1 MYQNCHNPLVADSL
15 LPDSFM
21 HIAISEVVTDQIILY
36 SNQQM
41 KKIIIIISLMA
52 ASLTG
57 TQAALIITEVM
68 SSSGTGGSPDWFE
81 VTNTGTSAVDVTNFK
96 FDDGSF
102 NFNASVPLVGVTSIA
117 AGQSVVFIETSTPLT
132 IIALFRTF
140 WGGSATTAVIGSYS
154 GSGVSLSSGGDGA
167 SIFDTS
173 ENSVASVAF
182 GAATTGSSFG
192 YDLASYPNQNG
203 FGGVSVNGSNGAFIS
218 ANALGNIG
226 SPGVAFPSQVPE
238 PSGLA
243 LLGLGTI
250 ILLFT
255 RSRR

>member
-1 MYQNCHNPLVADSL
+1 V
-15 LPDSFM
+15 
-21 HIAISEVVTDQIILY
+21 IDQILLY
-36 SNQQM
+36 GNQQM

-57 TQAALIITEVM
+57 AQAALIITEVM
-68 SSSGTGGSPDWFE
+68 SSSGTGGTPDWFE
-81 VTNTGTSAVDVTNFK
+81 VTNTGTSAVDITDFR

-102 NFNASVPLVGVTSIA
+102 NFNASVSLVGVTSIA
-117 AGQSVVFIETSTPLT
+117 AGQSVVFLETAAGVG
-132 IIALFRTF
+132 IANFRTF

-154 GSGVSLSSGGDGA
+154 GSGVGFSSGGDGA
-167 SIFDTS
+167 AIYDTS
-173 ENSVASVAF
+173 ENSVAKVQF

-203 FGGVSVNGSNGAFIS
+203 FGGSSVNGSNGAFIS

-226 SPGVAFPSQVPE
+226 SPGVAFFPSEVPE
-238 PSGLA
+238 PSRLGF
-243 LLGLGTI
+243 LGLSFI

>member
-1 MYQNCHNPLVADSL
+1 
-15 LPDSFM
+15 
-21 HIAISEVVTDQIILY
+21 
-36 SNQQM
+36 
-41 KKIIIIISLMA
+41 MA

-57 TQAALIITEVM
+57 AQAALIITEVM
-68 SSSGTGGSPDWFE
+68 SSSGTGGTPDWFE
-81 VTNTGTSAVDVTNFK
+81 VTNTATSAVDITNFR

-102 NFNASVPLVGVTSIA
+102 NFNTSVPLVGVTSIA
-117 AGQSVVFIETSTPLT
+117 AGQSVVFIETSTPVTT
-132 IIALFRTF
+132 IADFRTF

-154 GSGVSLSSGGDGA
+154 GAGVSFSSGGDGA

-173 ENSVASVAF
+173 EVSVASVSF
-182 GAATTGSSFG
+182 GAATTGSTFG
-192 YDLASYPNQNG
+192 YDLASYPNQIG

-226 SPGVAFPSQVPE
+226 SPGVAFFPSEVPE
-238 PSGLA
+238 PSRLGF
-243 LLGLGTI
+243 LGLSFI

>member
-1 MYQNCHNPLVADSL
+1 
-15 LPDSFM
+15 
-21 HIAISEVVTDQIILY
+21 
-36 SNQQM
+36 
-41 KKIIIIISLMA
+41 MA

-57 TQAALIITEVM
+57 AQAALIITEVM
-68 SSSGTGGSPDWFE
+68 STSGTNGTPDWIE
-81 VTNTGTSAVDVTNFK
+81 VTNTGTSAVDITGFK

-102 NFNASVPLVGVTSIA
+102 TFASSVPLVGVTSIA
-117 AGQSVVFIETSTPLT
+117 AGQSVVFIETSIPETT
-132 IIALFRTF
+132 IADFRTF
-140 WGGSATTAVIGSYS
+140 WGGSATSAVIGSYT
-154 GSGVSLSSGGDGA
+154 GPGVGMSSGGDGA
-167 SIFDTS
+167 SIFS
-173 ENSVASVAF
+173 ASGISVAEVSF

-192 YDLASYPNQNG
+192 YDLASYPNQDG
-203 FGGVSVNGSNGAFIS
+203 FGGISVNGSNGAFIS

-226 SPGVAFPSQVPE
+226 SPGVDFPSQVPE

>member
-1 MYQNCHNPLVADSL
+1 
-15 LPDSFM
+15 
-21 HIAISEVVTDQIILY
+21 
-36 SNQQM
+36 
-41 KKIIIIISLMA
+41 MA

-57 TQAALIITEVM
+57 AQAALIITEVM
-68 SSSGTGGSPDWFE
+68 SSSGPAASGGTPDWFE
-81 VTNTGTSAVDVTNFK
+81 VTNTGTSAVDITNFK
-96 FDDGSF
+96 FDDNF
-102 NFNASVPLVGVTSIA
+102 NFNASVTLVGVTSIA
-117 AGQSVVFIETSTPLT
+117 AGQSVVFIETSTPVTT
-132 IIALFRTF
+132 IADFRTF

-154 GSGVSLSSGGDGA
+154 GAGVSFSSAGDGA

-173 ENSVASVAF
+173 EVSVASVSF

-218 ANALGNIG
+218 AHALGNIG
-226 SPGVAFPSQVPE
+226 SPGVAIFPSEVPE
-238 PSGLA
+238 PSRLGF
-243 LLGLGTI
+243 LGLSFI

>member
-1 MYQNCHNPLVADSL
+1 
-15 LPDSFM
+15 
-21 HIAISEVVTDQIILY
+21 
-36 SNQQM
+36 M
-41 KKIIIIISLMA
+41 KKVILIISLMA

-57 TQAALIITEVM
+57 AQAALIITEVM
-68 SSSGTGGSPDWFE
+68 SSSGTGGTPDWFE
-81 VTNTGTSAVDVTNFK
+81 VTNTGTSAVDITNFK

-102 NFNASVPLVGVTSIA
+102 TFGSSVPLVGVNSIA
-117 AGQSVVFIETSTPLT
+117 AGQSVVFIETGTPVTT
-132 IIALFRTF
+132 IADFRTF

-154 GSGVSLSSGGDGA
+154 GAAVSLSSGGDGTM
-167 SIFDTS
+167 IFDTS
-173 ENSVASVAF
+173 EVSVAFVSF

-203 FGGVSVNGSNGAFIS
+203 FSGLSVNGSNGAFKS

-226 SPGVAFPSQVPE
+226 SPGVAFFPSEVPE
-238 PSGLA
+238 PSRLGF
-243 LLGLGTI
+243 LGLSFI

>member
-1 MYQNCHNPLVADSL
+1 V
-15 LPDSFM
+15 
-21 HIAISEVVTDQIILY
+21 IDQILLY
-36 SNQQM
+36 GNQQM

-57 TQAALIITEVM
+57 AQAALIITEVM
-68 SSSGTGGSPDWFE
+68 SSSGTGGTPDWFE
-81 VTNTGTSAVDVTNFK
+81 VTNTGASAVDITNFR

-102 NFNASVPLVGVTSIA
+102 NFNASVSLVGVTSIA
-117 AGQSVVFIETSTPLT
+117 AGQSVVFIETNTPLT
-132 IIALFRTF
+132 TIPDFRTF

-154 GSGVSLSSGGDGA
+154 GTGVGLSSGSDGVR
-167 SIFDTS
+167 IYDTS
-173 ENSVASVAF
+173 ENSVASVLF
-182 GAATTGSSFG
+182 GAATTGKSFG

-203 FGGVSVNGSNGAFIS
+203 FTGSGFDGLSVNGSNGAFIS

-226 SPGVAFPSQVPE
+226 SPGVAIFPSEVPE
-238 PSGLA
+238 PSRLGF
-243 LLGLGTI
+243 LGLSFI

>member
-1 MYQNCHNPLVADSL
+1 MFSVT
-15 LPDSFM
+15 
-21 HIAISEVVTDQIILY
+21 SEVVTDQILLY

-41 KKIIIIISLMA
+41 KKIILIISLMA

-57 TQAALIITEVM
+57 AQAALIITEVM
-68 SSSGTGGSPDWFE
+68 SSSGTGGTPDWFE
-81 VTNTGTSAVDVTNFK
+81 VTNTGTSAVDITNFR

-102 NFNASVPLVGVTSIA
+102 RFGSSVPLVGVTSMA

-132 IIALFRTF
+132 TIADFRTF
-140 WGGSATTAVIGSYS
+140 WGGSATTAVIGSYT
-154 GSGVSLSSGGDGA
+154 GAGVSLSSGGDGA

-173 ENSVASVAF
+173 EVSVAFVSF

-203 FGGVSVNGSNGAFIS
+203 FGGLSVNGSNGAFIS

-226 SPGVAFPSQVPE
+226 SPGVAFFPSEVPE
-238 PSGLA
+238 PSRLGF
-243 LLGLGTI
+243 LGLSFI

>member
-1 MYQNCHNPLVADSL
+1 MFRETC
-15 LPDSFM
+15 
-21 HIAISEVVTDQIILY
+21 EVVPDQILLY

-57 TQAALIITEVM
+57 AQAALIITEVM
-68 SSSGTGGSPDWFE
+68 SSSGGGTPDWFE
-81 VTNTGTSAVDVTNFK
+81 VTNTGTSAVNITGFN

-102 NFNASVPLVGVTSIA
+102 NFNFSVPLVGVTSIA
-117 AGQSVVFIETSTPLT
+117 AGQSVVFIETSTPVAT
-132 IIALFRTF
+132 IADFRTF
-140 WGGSATTAVIGSYS
+140 WGGSATSAVIGSYT
-154 GSGVSLSSGGDGA
+154 GSGVGMSSIEDGA

-173 ENSVASVAF
+173 EIRVAKVDF

-203 FGGVSVNGSNGAFIS
+203 FGGISVNGSNGAFIS
-218 ANALGNIG
+218 ADALGNIG
-226 SPGVAFPSQVPE
+226 SPGVAIFPSEVPE
-238 PSGLA
+238 PSRLGF
-243 LLGLGTI
+243 LGLSFI

>member
-1 MYQNCHNPLVADSL
+1 MFSVT
-15 LPDSFM
+15 
-21 HIAISEVVTDQIILY
+21 SEVVTDQILLY

-41 KKIIIIISLMA
+41 KKIILIISLMA

-57 TQAALIITEVM
+57 AQAALIITEVM
-68 SSSGTGGSPDWFE
+68 SSSGTGGTPDWFE
-81 VTNTGTSAVDVTNFK
+81 VTNTGTSAVDITNFR
-96 FDDGSF
+96 FDDNSNDFGR
-102 NFNASVPLVGVTSIA
+102 SVPLVGVTSIA
-117 AGQSVVFIETSTPLT
+117 AGQSVVFIETSTPVTT
-132 IIALFRTF
+132 IADFRTF
-140 WGGSATTAVIGSYS
+140 WGGSATTAVIGSYT
-154 GSGVSLSSGGDGA
+154 GAGVSLSSGGDGA

-173 ENSVASVAF
+173 EVSVAFVSF

-203 FGGVSVNGSNGAFIS
+203 FGGLSVNGSNGAFIS

-226 SPGVAFPSQVPE
+226 SPGVAIFPSEVPE
-238 PSGLA
+238 PSRLGF
-243 LLGLGTI
+243 LGLSFI

>member
-1 MYQNCHNPLVADSL
+1 
-15 LPDSFM
+15 
-21 HIAISEVVTDQIILY
+21 
-36 SNQQM
+36 M

-57 TQAALIITEVM
+57 AQAALIITEVM
-68 SSSGTGGSPDWFE
+68 SQSGVTPGSGFTPDWFE
-81 VTNTGTSAVDVTNFK
+81 VTNTDTSAVDITNFR

-102 NFNASVPLVGVTSIA
+102 NFNDSVPLVGVTSIA
-117 AGQSVVFIETSTPLT
+117 AGQSVVFIETNAPLT
-132 IIALFRTF
+132 IIGLFRTF

-154 GSGVSLSSGGDGA
+154 GSGVSLSSNGDGVR
-167 SIFDTS
+167 IYDTS
-173 ENSVASVAF
+173 EVSVASVAF
-182 GAATTGSSFG
+182 GVATTGRSFG
-192 YDLASYPNQNG
+192 YDLASYPNQDG
-203 FGGVSVNGSNGAFIS
+203 FGGISVNGSNGAFIS
-218 ANALGNIG
+218 ANALRNIG

-243 LLGLGTI
+243 LLGIGTI